1 MDVVSTDKPAEDTE
15 RYLAHGNT
23 LFSQKW
29 ADGKWCPD
37 DLIGKNGS
45 DAETKAQSA
54 SYATP
59 DLWDKVSE
67 PRLASSAGHVM
78 HHERPANVCLGWG
91 GYDKFSG
98 WQASGRQVTKD
109 MVEKEEW
116 STDLMA
122 TVNFVN
128 ESGEVTDTVVPSIE
142 PQDLPNRQQE
152 PVSLYEVVNAGNVRD
167 LKTSTERTAASAG
180 TLNNRK

>member
-1 MDVVSTDKPAEDTE
+1 MDVVSTDKPAKDTE
-15 RYLAHGNT
+15 RYLARGND
-23 LFSQKW
+23 LVRQKW
-29 ADGKWCPD
+29 GDGKWSPG

-59 DLWDKVSE
+59 DLWDKLSE
-67 PRLASSAGHVM
+67 PRLATSAGHVM

-91 GYDKFSG
+91 GYDKFTR

-122 TVNFVN
+122 PITFVN
-128 ESGEVTDTVVPSIE
+128 EAGEVTDIVGGHIE
-142 PQDLPNRQQE
+142 PQDMPDRPHKPL
-152 PVSLYEVVNAGNVRD
+152 SLYEVLNSSGPRNP
-167 LKTSTERTAASAG
+167 KPSTERTAAWAG
-180 TLNNRK
+180 TLNDRK